1 MPRTGKRISISG
13 PVAILSLVVQFLFLL
28 PRPAGAQAT
37 VVSGPPVAE
46 ANGTAQAMAA
56 ARAQN
61 SPVVVADL
69 TTEDRMVRAQPD
81 GTLVAEL
88 SPGIVRVRQ
97 DKGWVGVDTTLE
109 RRADGT
115 VAPRAVSVDLALSG
129 GGSEKPLVRYG
140 RAGKWL
146 ALSWPGTLPEPVLSG
161 NTATYTE
168 VFPGV
173 DLVMRANAD
182 GYAQYLVI
190 KTADAA
196 KHPDVASVRLGM
208 RTSGLTVRADAKG
221 ALKAKDAEGEVVFEA
236 PPSLM
241 WDSAERGDPGAK
253 RAVAAV
259 AVDERS
265 LTWEPDKKLLADP
278 ATRFPVT
285 VDPLWGTPTR
295 MAWAKV
301 FDGALKDDEYWN
313 GGEDGGEAKVG
324 RCYNRE
330 GRCYAVGIARSY
342 FQYDTTFL
350 RGTDILEATLNT
362 TITHGPSC
370 YSREHG
376 VYLASGRIY
385 PTTNW
390 TNKPEG
396 SLVTALSVGSVYA
409 DCPGYKP
416 VGFRVKDGIR
426 TDDVSTYFIK
436 ATDEN
441 DDLAWRKYDPGTTNL
456 VVRYN
461 RMPNAPYMLT
471 TAPPLDAPCRWCAG
485 LPYVGDATITLKGRL
500 SDPDNEQIRPIWDI
514 YYSGARDYRDWGPTQ
529 GSDSSFS
536 TDVDLTGHH
545 GKTVSW
551 LLKANDGEREGPSI
565 SGPPFA
571 VDQQGVTVRPG
582 VTGTLY
588 RDDNRW
594 HGGAGVPGNFTFDSA
609 GVADI
614 DHFVYGWNDPP
625 NLSVDADALGGKA
638 TVSIPPPGDGPQDLR
653 VQSVDRAGHHSP
665 MVTYHIYVRA
675 GNGPYAKWPLEGN
688 AEDKAFLG
696 TRNGTLNG
704 SVTYAKGAV
713 GDGLAFEQST
723 TPGAMTAAN
732 GVRTDASFSVSAWV
746 KLDTSATTTV
756 ARAAVSQDGA
766 NFGGF
771 VLWYRPENGGRWVF
785 GMSRSGDT
793 YKGTDMASSTTAQLG
808 VWTHLAGVYD
818 LDTKQLKL
826 YVNGEPAGTA
836 TRTGTPWHAGGSF
849 RVGQARWSGALADSW
864 IGGVDEVQ
872 LYDRPLSA
880 AEVQAAVSAD
890 NVHLG
895 HWPLDEKDGT
905 TAGNTVPGGQSAV
918 LSTGAAFT
926 ADPQRGQVVALD
938 GTRGHLST
946 HGQVLSIGQSFT
958 VAAWVKAK
966 QVDGPQVD
974 GPRVVLSQDGN
985 RTSGLQLQAEGGRWA
1000 FAMFGADVDG
1010 GGQVDRVQGPADAPD
1025 GRVQPEVWTHLSGV
1039 YDAQNQQIKLYVNG
1053 TLMGTLPHKQA
1064 WDAAGP
1070 FTIGRGKSNGTPAN
1084 FWLGS
1089 VDSVRVY
1096 SRALPVAEIQGLVS
1110 MDNVSVGQ
1118 WKLDGDVLDSSGN
1131 ARHGTVDG
1139 KVAWAAGQTTYP
1151 QPHDLALQLDGA
1163 RPNGVSAGHALNA
1176 MQSFSVTA
1184 WVRADKSGID
1194 QAVASQDGS
1203 FLLGATSSGAWGFVM
1218 YNTVTGGT
1226 QGRVTGGAIK
1236 TGAWAHLVGV
1246 YDAGAKRMAL
1256 YVNGALVASGDHAQ
1270 TADLADGRLRLGYWQ
1285 NGSSAEGHFAGA
1297 MDDVAVYSRQ
1307 LFSEEIKV
1315 MSGRD
1320 LSLVH
1325 QWRFDEPGGDE
1336 AGDAVG
1342 AKHGTLAGGAGYTAG
1357 RVGNAVQLDGVND
1370 SVSTDGVD
1378 VRTDDSFTV
1387 TAWVRLPSSAA
1398 DNCDL
1403 SDPPYSCRATAVSVD
1418 GDRSSKFRLG
1428 FLKDDDQN
1436 SAGAWIFELPE
1447 EDKDNAPVTKAAVS
1461 AITSDFDSWV
1471 HLTGVYDRPG
1481 RSLVLYVNG
1490 ARQGEGTLLN
1500 PWKPVGGVQ
1509 IGRGKVDG
1517 AETEFWPGRVDDV
1530 RLYTGAHDKARVK
1543 TLHASYPPIQ
1553 GPATLPADAVGHWM
1567 LDEGTGT
1574 TAGDSRSGATATLH
1588 GGAAW
1593 TGGRGGNGLWLDG
1606 TSGYAQT
1613 NGLELGTGA
1622 SFSATAWAYVAA
1634 PGSGQLKRGT
1644 IVAQDGARTSSF
1656 ALTYDQAAGVWAA
1669 ELAAEDDDDPPTV
1682 LKSVEPALH
1691 GRWTH
1696 LAIVYE
1702 APLRQVRF
1710 YVNGVMSAVQVG
1722 VSIFKANG
1730 PLTIGRALRKGVPT
1744 DFFGRGIDDVRVF
1757 GRALSDGEVRR
1768 VHDDVPAVAW
1778 AHYTFDDSTANDSSW
1793 RKAHATL
1800 SGGTSF
1806 VAGKVGLA
1814 LQLNG
1819 SSGSAATSTL
1829 GIGMEDSFTVS
1840 AWARLDSTAKTAT
1853 VVGQDGA
1860 RMSAFALQYRAGLE
1874 RWVFGGY
1881 THDADGAEMVYARSA
1896 TAPVADRW
1904 THLTGVYD
1912 YATRQLRLYVGGKL
1926 AGVKDDVALW
1936 TAVRVLSIGRA
1947 KVNGQPADYFP
1958 GALDEV
1964 RVEKGIVSDAEI
1976 AERAAA

>member
-1 MPRTGKRISISG
+1 M
-13 PVAILSLVVQFLFLL
+13 SLVVQFLFFL

-37 VVSGPPVAE
+37 AEPPVAE
-46 ANGTAQAMAA
+46 ASGTAQAVAA
-56 ARAQN
+56 ARAQK

-115 VAPRAVSVDLALSG
+115 IAPRAVSVDLALSG
-129 GGSEKPLVRYG
+129 GGSGKPLVKYG

-146 ALSWPGTLPEPVLSG
+146 ALSWPGALPEPVLSG
-161 NTATYTE
+161 NTATYAE

-182 GYAQYLVI
+182 GYAQYLVV

-196 KHPDVASVRLGM
+196 KRPEVASVRLGM
-208 RTSGLTVRADAKG
+208 RTGGLTVRADAKG
-221 ALKAKDAEGEVVFEA
+221 ALTAEDAEGEVVFEA

-241 WDSAERGDPGAK
+241 WDSGEHGDRGAK

-259 AVDERS
+259 AVDESS

-285 VDPLWGTPTR
+285 VDPVWVTPRR
-295 MAWAKV
+295 MGWAKV
-301 FDGALKDDEYWN
+301 FEGLPDDEYWD
-313 GGEDGGEAKVG
+313 GGVDGGEAKVG
-324 RCYNRE
+324 RCYDRE
-330 GRCYAVGIARSY
+330 GYCYGIGVARSY
-342 FQYDTTFL
+342 FQYETAFL

-362 TITHGPSC
+362 TLTYGPSC
-370 YSREHG
+370 HWREHG
-376 VYLASGRIY
+376 VYLASGQIS
-385 PTTNW
+385 PATNW
-390 TNKPEG
+390 RNKPEG
-396 SLVTALSVGSVYA
+396 GLVKALSVHSAYR
-409 DCPGYKP
+409 DCVGYKP
-416 VGFRVKDGIR
+416 VGFNVKGGIR

-436 ATDEN
+436 ATDES

-461 RMPNAPYMLT
+461 RMPNASYDLT
-471 TAPPLDAPCRWCAG
+471 TAPSLRAPCRWCGG
-485 LPYVGDATITLKGRL
+485 LPYFGDASITLKGKL
-500 SDPDNEQIRPIWDI
+500 SDPDNDQVRPIWDI

-529 GSDSSFS
+529 GSGSSFS
-536 TDVDLTGHH
+536 TDVDLTAHH

-571 VDQQGVTVRPG
+571 VDITPVIVPPG

-588 RDDNRW
+588 QDDNRW
-594 HGGAGVPGNFTFDSA
+594 HGGAGVPGTFTFDSA
-609 GVADI
+609 KVDDI
-614 DHFVYGWNDPP
+614 DHFVYGWDDS
-625 NLSVDADALGGKA
+625 LSMRVDADALGGKA
-638 TVSIPPPGDGPQDLR
+638 TVSTAPPGDGPQALR
-653 VQSVDRAGHHSP
+653 VRSVDRAGHPSP
-665 MVTYHIYVRA
+665 VVRYHVYVRA
-675 GNGPYAKWPLEGN
+675 GNGPYAKWPLEGT

-696 TRNGTLNG
+696 TRHGTLNG

-713 GDGLAFEQST
+713 GDGLAFERSS
-723 TPGAMTAAN
+723 TPGAMTAAD
-732 GVRTDASFSVSAWV
+732 GVRSDASFSVSAWV

-756 ARAAVSQDGA
+756 ARAAVSQDGS

-771 VLWYRPENGGRWVF
+771 VLWYRPDDGGRWVF

-793 YKGTDMASSTTAQLG
+793 YKGTDMASSATAQLG

-826 YVNGEPAGTA
+826 YVNGELAGTA
-836 TRTGTPWHAGGSF
+836 ARTGTPWHADGPV
-849 RVGQARWSGALADSW
+849 RVGQVRWSGALTDNW

-872 LYDRPLSA
+872 LYDRPLSE

-905 TAGNTVPGGQSAV
+905 TAGNTAPGGQSAV

-926 ADPQRGQVVALD
+926 ADPQRGQVVALN
-938 GTRGHLST
+938 GTSGHLST
-946 HGQVLSIGQSFT
+946 HGQVLSIRQSFT
-958 VAAWVKAK
+958 VAAWVKAG
-966 QVDGPQVD
+966 QVDGS
-974 GPRVVLSQDGN
+974 RVVLSQDGN
-985 RTSGLQLQAEGGRWA
+985 RVGGFQLQAEGGRWA

-1010 GGQVDRVQGPADAPD
+1010 GGRVDRVQGGEDAPD
-1025 GRVQPEVWTHLSGV
+1025 GRVQPEVWTHLTGV
-1039 YDAQNQQIKLYVNG
+1039 YDAKNKQIKLYVNG
-1053 TLMGTLPHKQA
+1053 TRMGTLAHEQV

-1070 FTIGRGKSNGTPAN
+1070 FTIGRGRSNGVPEN
-1084 FWLGS
+1084 FWPGS
-1089 VDSVRVY
+1089 VDSIRIY

-1110 MDNVSVGQ
+1110 MDNVSVGR
-1118 WKLDGDVLDSSGN
+1118 WNLDGDVVDSSGK

-1163 RPNGVSAGHALNA
+1163 RPNGVSAGHAVNA
-1176 MQSFSVTA
+1176 LQSFSVAA
-1184 WVRADKSGID
+1184 WVRADKSDVD
-1194 QAVASQDGS
+1194 QVVASQDGS
-1203 FLLGATSSGAWGFVM
+1203 FLLGATSDGTWGFVM
-1218 YNTVTGGT
+1218 YNTITGGT
-1226 QGRVTGGAIK
+1226 QGEVTGGAVK

-1246 YDAGAKRMAL
+1246 YDAGAKRMTL
-1256 YVNGALVASGDHAQ
+1256 YVNGALVASGEHGQ
-1270 TADLADGRLRLGYWQ
+1270 TADRADGRLRLGYWQ

-1325 QWRFDEPGGDE
+1325 HWRFDEPGGDE

-1342 AKHGTLAGGAGYTAG
+1342 ARHGKLDGGAGYTAG
-1357 RVGNAVQLDGVND
+1357 RVGNAVELDGVDD
-1370 SVSTDGVD
+1370 SVSTDGAD

-1418 GDRSSKFRLG
+1418 GDSSSKFRLG
-1428 FLKDDDQN
+1428 FLKDDDEN
-1436 SAGAWIFELPE
+1436 TEGAWIFELPE
-1447 EDKDNAPVTKAAVS
+1447 DDTDNARVTKAAVS
-1461 AITSDFDSWV
+1461 AVTSDFDSWV

-1509 IGRGKVDG
+1509 IGRGMADG
-1517 AETEFWPGRVDDV
+1517 DETEFWPGRIDDV
-1530 RLYTGAHDKARVK
+1530 RLYNGAHDKARVK
-1543 TLHASYPPIQ
+1543 SLHMSYPPIQ
-1553 GPATLPADAVGHWM
+1553 GPATLPADAIGHWM
-1567 LDEGTGT
+1567 LDEGSGT
-1574 TAGDSRSGATATLH
+1574 TAGDSRGGATATLH

-1606 TSGYAQT
+1606 TSGYAQAD
-1613 NGLELGTGA
+1613 GLEPDTGA
-1622 SFSATAWAYVAA
+1622 GFSATAWAYVAA

-1644 IVAQDGARTSSF
+1644 VIARDGARTSSF
-1656 ALTYDQAAGVWAA
+1656 ALTYDRAAGVWAA
-1669 ELAAEDDDDPPTV
+1669 ELAAEDDDDPPIV

-1696 LAIVYE
+1696 LAVVYE
-1702 APLRQVRF
+1702 APLRQARL
-1710 YVNGVMSAVQVG
+1710 YVNGVLSAVQVG
-1722 VSIFKANG
+1722 VSVFKADG

-1757 GRALSDGEVRR
+1757 GRALSDGEIRR

-1778 AHYTFDDSTANDSSW
+1778 AHYTFDDRTASDSSW

-1806 VAGKVGLA
+1806 VPGKIGLA

-1819 SSGSAATSTL
+1819 SSGSAATSML

-1860 RMSAFALQYRAGLE
+1860 RMSAFALQYRAGLN

-1881 THDADGAEMVYARSA
+1881 ERDADGAELVYARSA
-1896 TAPVADRW
+1896 AEAVADRW
-1904 THLTGVYD
+1904 THVTGVYD
-1912 YATRQLRLYVGGKL
+1912 YAARRLRLYVDGKL
-1926 AGVKDDVALW
+1926 AGAKDDVALW
-1936 TAVRVLSIGRA
+1936 TAVRVLSIGRS
-1947 KVNGQPADYFP
+1947 KVGGESADYFP

-1964 RVEKGIVSDAEI
+1964 RVEKGIVPDSVI